1 MGGTIVASIWT
12 KGIAAL
18 ISAFMLTACASPE
31 IVESRNPSTPSPD
44 LGVDHARM
52 DDGYRLPLR
61 VWTGAERPRM
71 IVLGLHGFNDYAN
84 AFAPLGRE
92 LAAAGITTYAVDQ
105 RGFGAAAL
113 PGDIETGIRMA
124 R

>member
-1 MGGTIVASIWT
+1 M
-12 KGIAAL
+12 
-18 ISAFMLTACASPE
+18 MTACASPN
-31 IVESRNPSTPSPD
+31 IVESPDTGAGSPG

-61 VWTGAERPRM
+61 VWTSASQTRTV
-71 IVLGLHGFNDYAN
+71 VLGLHGFNDYAN

-105 RGFGAAAL
+105 RGFGAAA
-113 PGDIETGIRMA
+113 
-124 R
+124 